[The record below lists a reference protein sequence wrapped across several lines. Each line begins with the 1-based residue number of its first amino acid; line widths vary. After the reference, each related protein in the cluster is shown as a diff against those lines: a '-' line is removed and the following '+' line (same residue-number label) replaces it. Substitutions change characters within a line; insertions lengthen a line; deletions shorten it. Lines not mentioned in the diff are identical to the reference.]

1 MKRKDGVIVDLMSG
15 APISPSEPLPRA
27 QVKGWVKAVFWGL
40 RVYIAIML
48 VLVVI
53 GLAKGSF

>member
-1 MKRKDGVIVDLMSG
+1 MNRKENVMMDFTSR
-15 APISPSEPLPRA
+15 APISPTEPLARA

-53 GLAKGSF
+53 GLVKGSF

>member
-1 MKRKDGVIVDLMSG
+1 MKRKNAVVVDLTSG
-15 APISPSEPLPRA
+15 APIAPSEPLPRA
-27 QVKGWVKAVFWGL
+27 KVRGWVKAVFWGL
-40 RVYIAIML
+40 RIYIAIML

>member
-1 MKRKDGVIVDLMSG
+1 MKRKHGVVVNLTSG

>member
-1 MKRKDGVIVDLMSG
+1 MKRKNHAIVDF
-15 APISPSEPLPRA
+15 APKAPVSPTEPLPRA

>member
-1 MKRKDGVIVDLMSG
+1 MKRKHDVMVERVPV
-15 APISPSEPLPRA
+15 APIPPSEPLPRA
-27 QVKGWVKAVFWGL
+27 HVKGWVKAVFWGL
-40 RVYIAIML
+40 RVYIALML